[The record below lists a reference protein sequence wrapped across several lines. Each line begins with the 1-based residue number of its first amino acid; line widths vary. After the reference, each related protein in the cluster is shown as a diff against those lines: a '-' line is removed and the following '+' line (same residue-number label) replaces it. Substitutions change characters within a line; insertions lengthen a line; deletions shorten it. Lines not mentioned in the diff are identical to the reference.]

1 MLSEHCS
8 FLSFITFMELIQVES
23 TVSNGGAVSSK
34 AAGTALIAVGCITS
48 GAWSLGS
55 SIHTIVASPVLSLG
69 ALGVAGA
76 TAGGGMYMM
85 RDQLPDFVN
94 GKASKKTVDV
104 TAAAAA

>member
-1 MLSEHCS
+1 L
-8 FLSFITFMELIQVES
+8 FIPFITFMELIQVES
-23 TVSNGGAVSSK
+23 TNSNGGAVSNK

-55 SIHTIVASPVLSLG
+55 TVHTIVASPVLSLG

-85 RDQLPDFVN
+85 RDELPGFAK
-94 GKASKKTVDV
+94 KASDKTVDV